1 MATRR
6 FRSALRAAAGAATAL
21 VVAYPAAV
29 SAFSGTDPVATIQAL
44 DDGGVSRWDKPT
56 QQVAV
61 GDTVRWAYDQALAV
75 HALNVA
81 GYSGPF
87 REPGDPPDDVTFPE
101 EGRFTY
107 SCPVHAG
114 MVGELTVGDP
124 PPATPTPTPTPSVTT
139 TPVATATPTAT
150 ATPGPVDPM
159 PSPLPAPSGSPV
171 PVQGTSDELAPR
183 LRGAGVRVRGRRL
196 RVRARLDEAA
206 TVRLVADP
214 RGRGRT
220 VRTARRLEAGR
231 IESHA
236 APPPRSLPPDAHGEG
251 RGGQPLRAAQAVRA
265 DSEADTGR
273 QPPTQIQHT

>member
-1 MATRR
+1 MTTRR

-56 QQVAV
+56 LQVAV
-61 GDTVRWAYDQALAV
+61 GDTVRWAYDEALVV

-87 REPGDPPDDVTFPE
+87 RQPGDPPDDVTFSQ

-114 MVGELTVGDP
+114 MVGELTVGNP
-124 PPATPTPTPTPSVTT
+124 PHDADADADAVGHHHPGGHHHTAATT
-139 TPVATATPTAT
+139 TPA
-150 ATPGPVDPM
+150 PVDPM
-159 PSPLPAPSGSPV
+159 PTPLPVPSGSPV
-171 PVQGTSDELAPR
+171 PVQGTDNELAPG
-183 LRGAGVRVRGRRL
+183 LRGSPRPVRCKERL
-196 RVRARLDEAA
+196 RVRDGSRRGRDGRQLA
-206 TVRLVADP
+206 ADP

-220 VRTARRLEAGR
+220 VRTARPLEAGQMSSR
-231 IESHA
+231 CASVPVA
-236 APPPRSLPPDAHGEG
+236 TA
-251 RGGQPLRAAQAVRA
+251 
-265 DSEADTGR
+265 
-273 QPPTQIQHT
+273 